1 MKTGDTPKLA
11 GVVDVGILFRS
22 LMRSSMDDA
31 AEPGWVIERA
41 VVTDA
46 GEILALQRLAYR
58 SEQALYP
65 ASPLP
70 PLTQTPAELAA
81 EIAEHTVLK
90 ATAIGDGRIIGSVRA
105 RRAGDACLV
114 GRLIVHPDAQG
125 RGLGTLL
132 MAAIEAAFP
141 DAARFELFTGHR
153 SARNLS
159 IYQRL
164 GYRERRREPVTPE
177 LTLVVLAKTP
187 PGGG

>member
-1 MKTGDTPKLA
+1 
-11 GVVDVGILFRS
+11 
-22 LMRSSMDDA
+22 MDET
-31 AEPGWVIERA
+31 AERRWVIERA
-41 VVTDA
+41 DVTDA
-46 GEILALQRLAYR
+46 GEILALQWLAYR

-65 ASPLP
+65 ASTLP
-70 PLTQTPAELAA
+70 PLTQTPAELAT

-90 ATAIGDGRIIGSVRA
+90 ATATGAADGRIVGSVRA
-105 RRAGDACLV
+105 CCAGDACLI

-132 MAAIEAAFP
+132 MAAIEATFP

-177 LTLVVLAKTP
+177 LTLVVLAKTLP
-187 PGGG
+187 EGDGAGKGDEVEAGERPGEHAAVCHSR